1 MSSLYDLYTDDI
13 FPRFFL
19 PFFYIN
25 YVLKANLLCRH
36 QVQLGVNMPALTNH
50 KDFHEESAGSAA
62 VDLFEACDVVLYFG
76 IIDILQ
82 EYNMTKRAEHAWKSL
97 KCDPLSI
104 SSVEPNLYSR
114 RFISFLEKVF
124 PAQM

>member
-1 MSSLYDLYTDDI
+1 
-13 FPRFFL
+13 
-19 PFFYIN
+19 
-25 YVLKANLLCRH
+25 
-36 QVQLGVNMPALTNH
+36 MPALTNH

-82 EYNMTKRAEHAWKSL
+82 EYNLTKRAEHAWKSL

-124 PAQM
+124 PT